1 MKTLNYFHVPVS
13 SVDTQSSRLLPLAG
27 KVQTDAEPQQIHLKT
42 ALVLYMY
49 TSNTTQLNIL
59 AVSGNYIPCTWS
71 SWCSGTSW
79 CSWTSWPRSLWTTS
93 TVTRSFTCST
103 ENVCN
108 AYQFTKRAIFLSLHE
123 ACSRHACSLKYVPEL
138 VSEVR
143 EVCVTFFG
151 VYCSNGTTVRM
162 FSNFNLLRGRCILLP
177 FPSAL
182 TSCAAHEYQYKRA

>member
-1 MKTLNYFHVPVS
+1 MKVLNYFHVPVS
-13 SVDTQSSRLLPLAG
+13 SVDTWSSRLLPLAG

-59 AVSGNYIPCTWS
+59 AVSGYYIPCTWS

-138 VSEVR
+138 VSEVC
-143 EVCVTFFG
+143 EVRVTYIFG
-151 VYCSNGTTVRM
+151 MESNSEYSRHLSSTLSNSRM
-162 FSNFNLLRGRCILLP
+162 NSRMN
-177 FPSAL
+177 SL
-182 TSCAAHEYQYKRA
+182 TNP